1 MVMMNRR
8 HLSLLLATAT
18 AAVTFA
24 PVSAFSQ
31 TKLDKV
37 RLSMGSTNDPAYL
50 PFFVAIDK
58 GYYRQL
64 GLDVQPLFVGG
75 GVAIP
80 ALLSGSLEFTSSTGS
95 AITAALKGGALK
107 IVMNL
112 SERVPW
118 KLWATRPEITT
129 LADLKG
135 KSVGIQTRGDL
146 FDMSMRTV
154 LMDAGMDPDAVR
166 YVALGFGSGA
176 RIAAIQQG
184 LLDAVM
190 LTNLEER
197 ILRERGEL
205 GGAHILVDVSHT
217 IRVPN
222 NGLAVSDAML
232 AKNPALVE
240 RMVRGTLMAM
250 RYIELQRAGA
260 LKIYAVHAPDLSPA
274 VLRGSLDE
282 TASTFLDDGMAS
294 LAARKSEIA
303 VRGSIVDLPV
313 AQQPSPDKIFDYT
326 LVKKAAQKLQ
336 ADHWTPAE

>member
-1 MVMMNRR
+1 MAMAAAAMPF
-8 HLSLLLATAT
+8 ATM
-18 AAVTFA
+18 AAFGQ
-24 PVSAFSQ
+24 S
-31 TKLDKV
+31 KLETV

-80 ALLSGSLEFTSSTGS
+80 ALLAGSLEFTSSTGS

-118 KLWATRPEITT
+118 KLWATRPEITA
-129 LADLKG
+129 LADMKG

-166 YVALGFGSGA
+166 YMALGFGSAA
-176 RIAAIQQG
+176 RIAAIQKG
-184 LLDAVM
+184 LLDAVV

-205 GGAHILVDVSHT
+205 SGAHILVDISHT

-222 NGLAVSDAML
+222 NGLAVSDALL

-250 RYIELQRAGA
+250 RYIEVQRKGA
-260 LKIYAVHAPDLSPA
+260 LKIYAAHAPALSPA

-282 TASTFLDDGMAS
+282 TAGTFLDDGMAS
-294 LAARKSEIA
+294 LAARQSEIA
-303 VRGSIVDLPV
+303 VRSSIVDLP
-313 AQQPSPDKIFDYT
+313 AARRPSPDKIFDYA
-326 LVKKAAQKLQ
+326 LVRQAARALQ